1 MKNKHLAVI
10 NVVGLTEKLISKE
23 HTPYIYSLLN
33 QDESNEDKLT
43 LKPIRAAFPAV
54 TTTAQSAM
62 LTGKEAS
69 DHGIVGNGWY
79 FKELAEVGFWK
90 QSNAL
95 VESPKIW
102 EVLKARDHNF
112 TCANSFWWY
121 NMYSLVDYS
130 MTPRPHYPADG
141 SKVLDLYSYPNQF
154 HYDIEKDIGKF
165 PFFNFWGPKAGL
177 ASSQW
182 IANAAIK
189 VQQKYMPNLHLV
201 YLPHL
206 DYNLQRLGPSDPK
219 IAQDLR
225 EIDDVVK
232 NLCHEFKT
240 LNTEF
245 MIVSEYGITSVEQ
258 PIHINKELRKK
269 GYIKVRNTLDYELL
283 DCGASEAFAVADHQ
297 IAHIY
302 VKDKNKLSQL
312 KIDLK
317 KISGVEAVLDKQGKI
332 SQGINHPRA
341 GDLIVIAKK
350 NAWFTYYYWLDDN
363 KAPDFA
369 RTIDIHRKP
378 GYDPVEMFLDPHKKF
393 MNLRII
399 WKILKKKLGFRMLL
413 DVIPLRPELVK
424 GSHGRISTD
433 KKDWPIVIGKLE
445 LIKESEHLTDVYLI
459 IKRYFSS

>member
-10 NVVGLTEKLISKE
+10 NVVGLTAKLISKE

-33 QDESNEDKLT
+33 QEENNEEELA
-43 LKPIRAAFPAV
+43 LKSIQGVFPAV

-69 DHGIVGNGWY
+69 EHGIVGNGWY
-79 FKELAEVGFWK
+79 FKDLAEVGFWK
-90 QSNAL
+90 QSNAI

-102 EVLKARDHNF
+102 EVLKARDNSF

-121 NMYSLVDYS
+121 NMYSSVDYS

-141 SKVLDLYSYPNQF
+141 SKILDLYSSPKQF

-165 PFFNFWGPKAGL
+165 PFFNFWGPKAGI
-177 ASSQW
+177 ASSKW

-189 VQQKYMPNLHLV
+189 VQQQYMPNLHLI

-206 DYNLQRLGPSDPK
+206 DYNLQRLGPNDPK

-225 EIDDVVK
+225 EIDQVVK
-232 NLCHEFKT
+232 KLCLEFKT
-240 LNTEF
+240 LKTEF

-269 GYIKVRNTLDYELL
+269 GYITIRNTFDYELL

-302 VKDKNKLSQL
+302 VKDNNKLSQL
-312 KIDLK
+312 KAELEQIP
-317 KISGVEAVLDKQGKI
+317 GVESVLDEQSKI
-332 SQGINHPRA
+332 THGIDHSRA
-341 GDLIVIAKK
+341 GDLILIAKK

-378 GYDPVEMFLDPHKKF
+378 GYDPVEMFLDPNKKF
-393 MNLRII
+393 MSLRII
-399 WKILKKKLGFRMLL
+399 SKILKKKLGFRMLL
-413 DVIPLRPELVK
+413 DIIPLKPELVK
-424 GSHGRISTD
+424 GSHGRLSKD
-433 KKDWPIVIGKLE
+433 KEDWPIVIGQSE
-445 LIKESEHLTDVYLI
+445 LIKESKYLTDVYQI
-459 IKRYFSS
+459 IKRYFE